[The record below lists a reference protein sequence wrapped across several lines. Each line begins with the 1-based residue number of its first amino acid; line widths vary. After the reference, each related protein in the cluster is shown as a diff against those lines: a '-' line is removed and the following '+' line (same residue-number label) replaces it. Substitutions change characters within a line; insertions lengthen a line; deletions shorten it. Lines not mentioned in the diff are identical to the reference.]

1 MKGRRMIDAS
11 SLAVH
16 DLCRGPG
23 NVTMAMAIGLA
34 DNRTDLLGD
43 EIFIDDRRLTI
54 GPIAWGP
61 RIGIR
66 VGTDRLWRAYIAGHP
81 AVSATN
87 GPGAASASALRQPG
101 VER

>member
-1 MKGRRMIDAS
+1 M
-11 SLAVH
+11 
-16 DLCRGPG
+16 CRGPG

-43 EIFIDDRRLTI
+43 EIFIDDRRLAI

-66 VGTDRLWRAYIAGHP
+66 VGTDRLWRAYVAGHP

-87 GPGAASASALRQPG
+87 GPAAASASALRQPG